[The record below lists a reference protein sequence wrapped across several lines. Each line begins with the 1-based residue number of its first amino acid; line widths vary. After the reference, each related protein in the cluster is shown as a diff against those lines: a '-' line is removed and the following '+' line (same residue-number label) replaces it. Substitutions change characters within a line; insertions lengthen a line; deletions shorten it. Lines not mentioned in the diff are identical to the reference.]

1 MTHEITP
8 ARIRELARY
17 NGHISV
23 EDTEDPEVVALT
35 VTIPMDP
42 GTALFVC
49 ARLGILE

>member
-8 ARIRELARY
+8 ARIRELSMY
-17 NGHISV
+17 EGHISV

-42 GTALFVC
+42 GTASDVY
-49 ARLGILE
+49 ARLGTLE